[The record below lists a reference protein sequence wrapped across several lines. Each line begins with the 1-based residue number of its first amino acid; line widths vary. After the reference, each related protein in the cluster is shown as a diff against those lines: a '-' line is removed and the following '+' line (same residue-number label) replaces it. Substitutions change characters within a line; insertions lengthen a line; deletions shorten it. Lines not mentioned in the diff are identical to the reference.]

1 MSRWLHVSGLSS
13 LVKDND
19 GLRRQANDL
28 TCLESQ
34 IPWSQEQR
42 DKLHSR
48 RSVSFVGS
56 GEDRSG
62 PGLGRSRIE
71 LYLEGGGEGKV
82 EGVIIVESLVEGC
95 LAARR

>member
-42 DKLHSR
+42 DKLHSQNLFPSSGQE
-48 RSVSFVGS
+48 RSVPAQ
-56 GEDRSG
+56 DLMR
-62 PGLGRSRIE
+62 
-71 LYLEGGGEGKV
+71 
-82 EGVIIVESLVEGC
+82 
-95 LAARR
+95 